1 MRLRGHVP
9 GAYTTTNT
17 TTNTTANGPRKFNPT
32 NTNTTMFPIQMFRP
46 NV

>member
-1 MRLRGHVP
+1 VP

-32 NTNTTMFPIQMFRP
+32 NTTTNVSLTTMFPIWFRP